1 MSEYIA
7 VQKGKLVSNSGKNR
21 KKKKKKKKEI
31 GGGCGGVFLQIF
43 NGKRLFS
50 WKSLPEGMQY
60 IYIYARGEGERER
73 FLPVSCLSSFMRHP
87 LCLSCKFILLL
98 FVLLKMKLISIR
110 STVGVDECKLGSS

>member
-60 IYIYARGEGERER
+60 IYIYARGEGEREV
-73 FLPVSCLSSFMRHP
+73 FTCFMSF
-87 LCLSCKFILLL
+87 
-98 FVLLKMKLISIR
+98 
-110 STVGVDECKLGSS
+110 